1 MHSPSSFNRH
11 SILILDDHEI
21 VQHGLAQRLSLEDD
35 MEVVG
40 FCSTSRALLDA
51 LGLRAA
57 DIVITDFVLGPH
69 DVDGINLIKVIKAR
83 FPRCKLLVLT
93 AQYTPATAALVL
105 QAGAHGFIGK
115 SQPLDGVVG
124 AVRAVARG
132 QIHLT
137 QDMAADLA
145 EFSESGLRTACA
157 QQQQADATPLLAS
170 ALLSP
175 REREVL
181 RCCLDGMSV
190 AQIASKFSR
199 SSNTISTQKQ
209 SAFRKIGIRSDNELF
224 KMRDQLDRQ

>member
-1 MHSPSSFNRH
+1 MHSSPGFNRH

-21 VQHGLAQRLSLEDD
+21 VQHGLAQRLSVEDD

-40 FCSTSRALLDA
+40 YCSTSRALLDA
-51 LGLRAA
+51 LALRAA

-69 DVDGINLIKVIKAR
+69 DVDGVNLIKVIKAR

-115 SQPLDGVVG
+115 SQPLDGVVT
-124 AVRAVARG
+124 AVRTVARG

-137 QDMAADLA
+137 QDMAAELA
-145 EFSESGLRTACA
+145 EFSESGLRTSCA
-157 QQQQADATPLLAS
+157 QQQAHATPLLAS

-209 SAFRKIGIRSDNELF
+209 AAFRKIGIRSDNELF